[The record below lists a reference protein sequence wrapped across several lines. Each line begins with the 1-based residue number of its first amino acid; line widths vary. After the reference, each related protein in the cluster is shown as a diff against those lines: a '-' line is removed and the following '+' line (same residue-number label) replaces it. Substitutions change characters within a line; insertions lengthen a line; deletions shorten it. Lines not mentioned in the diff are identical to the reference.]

1 MPEIKDKN
9 VRDLLIEKYLQ
20 AETSPEEERQ
30 LADYFRENAPT
41 DADEIAVSLFLQ
53 AEQSGCEA
61 SYNPISSEKEI
72 EFDALMEKV
81 NCRTMHKKTNLY
93 VILSVVAASLVG
105 VIALLLPLWKK
116 RVPESKANFCK
127 ITEVTA
133 DSVYTEAEIRLA
145 LQKDSASGRRQK
157 MLNVCDF
164 YAQAMALFPDC
175 DQINMEMKGDVI
187 MLTTIR
193 SDSAKNY
200 YIISMDNQS
209 EQDYCITELLIG
221 K

>member
-1 MPEIKDKN
+1 MLDIKDKN
-9 VRDLLIEKYLQ
+9 ERDLLVEKYQQ

-30 LADYFRENAPT
+30 LADYFRENEAT
-41 DADEIAVSLFLQ
+41 DADEIAVSLLLQ
-53 AEQSGCEA
+53 AEQCGSEVPY
-61 SYNPISSEKEI
+61 SPISAEKEAA
-72 EFDALMEKV
+72 FDVMMEKESRRALH
-81 NCRTMHKKTNLY
+81 NKTGFY
-93 VILSVVAASLVG
+93 VVLSAVAASLVG
-105 VIALLLPLWKK
+105 VMALFLPQWEKQM
-116 RVPESKANFCK
+116 PQSTANFCK

-209 EQDYCITELLIG
+209 EQDYCIAELLIG